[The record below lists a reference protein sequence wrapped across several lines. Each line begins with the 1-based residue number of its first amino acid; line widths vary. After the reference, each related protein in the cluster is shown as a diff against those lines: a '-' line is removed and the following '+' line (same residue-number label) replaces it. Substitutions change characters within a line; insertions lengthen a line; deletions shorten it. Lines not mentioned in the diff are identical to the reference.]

1 MHRSRLPLLVIV
13 AALAACSTHKK
24 SDEAKA
30 LSRDSTLAARLDGSG
45 NTDQKT
51 DKLPY
56 PDECGAVT
64 IPDQPSDAD
73 KAQAATVAQQAYD
86 AEVLGDAR
94 KARALLL
101 RASALDWTDKTAAYH
116 LGRISETVGDR
127 GAAIA
132 AYCRYLALA
141 PTVAEGA
148 EARERVTSLS
158 QSPTHVAAGN
168 VGDGS
173 TPRRQSTANVAREG
187 RAKPVAKSRVIARDD
202 DALPPRAASIEG
214 GKRSVNAVTSG
225 AVDLPSQSKPTV
237 AQPKVER
244 HADSVLADGDGV
256 AAPRPVSTVD
266 QAPPIAPPTAPST
279 NPRSTSRVQTA
290 GIGAVV
296 GAVIGGVAGRSA
308 KSAAI
313 GAAAGGILGAVMPR
327 GTRSTSRGTGSW
339 SGRQS

>member
-1 MHRSRLPLLVIV
+1 MHRSRLPLLVAV

-24 SDEAKA
+24 SDDGKA
-30 LSRDSTLAARLDGSG
+30 LSRDSTLAAHFDGSG

-56 PDECGAVT
+56 PDACGSVT
-64 IPDQPSDAD
+64 IPDQPSDGD
-73 KAQAATVAQQAYD
+73 KAQAAGIAQQAYD
-86 AEVLGDAR
+86 AEVVGDAR
-94 KARALLL
+94 KASALLL

-116 LGRISETVGDR
+116 LGRISETIGDR
-127 GAAIA
+127 AAAIA

-141 PTVAEGA
+141 PTIAEGA
-148 EARERVTSLS
+148 EARDRVTSLS
-158 QSPTHVAAGN
+158 QSQTRVAAGS
-168 VGDGS
+168 VDGG
-173 TPRRQSTANVAREG
+173 TARRQQAASPAREG
-187 RAKPVAKSRVIARDD
+187 RAKPVAKPRAIARDD
-202 DALPPRAASIEG
+202 DALPPRAASMER
-214 GKRSVNAVTSG
+214 GKRSVNG
-225 AVDLPSQSKPTV
+225 ATGGSVALPSQSKPTV

-244 HADSVLADGDGV
+244 NADSVVADGDGV
-256 AAPRPVSTVD
+256 AAPRPVATVD
-266 QAPPIAPPTAPST
+266 QSPPMAPPTAPQT
-279 NPRSTSRVQTA
+279 NSRSTSRVQTA